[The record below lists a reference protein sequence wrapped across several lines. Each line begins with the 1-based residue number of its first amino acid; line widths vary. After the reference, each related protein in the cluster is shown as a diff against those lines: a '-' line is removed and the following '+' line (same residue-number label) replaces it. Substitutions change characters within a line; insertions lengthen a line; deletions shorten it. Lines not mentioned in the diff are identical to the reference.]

1 MANAQDS
8 AISNAIQWLC
18 SPRGGNNFYGRVMN
32 GVRRVHTPGLKS
44 VGVNIDDAGH
54 FFLVYDLE
62 WFESRSVEEQ
72 LFIIQHEA
80 CHLILRHIERV
91 TRMYKDLSCGAALEH
106 PFNHRIINVAMD
118 AAVNSNLLRKEL
130 TALGPKQP
138 FIDPVRDFECANGLT
153 FDEYLAHLVEKAE
166 ITSMPSMGEGDG
178 SGEGGTGTS
187 ETKSPEEGEANSDSS
202 GNGKEKQEG
211 QESNDKPGD
220 GIPEDAFPKHVCDY
234 SKQLGSKTEAELER
248 METEMKKTVKDIV
261 KKAYD
266 QTMRRRGTIPS
277 EVKQYVDE
285 LLKEP
290 QVPWE
295 HIFRNMLKSSIA
307 SKMCES
313 ALIPNYALLPV
324 MGQGVLPYPGMQHD
338 MSFNLSVH
346 IDTSGSISDDDFIM
360 FMTEIGGIL
369 RSVSGIKLHVL
380 MFDAAIQYEEFFSST
395 DVEEMQRH
403 LKSYNTNSLN
413 RYGRGGTDF
422 NPAFKRMV
430 GAEEPRDRSG
440 SCEGNFDEHRM
451 FKPDLMVFLTD
462 GCAPVSEEQGGPI
475 PRYKP
480 ECPVIWVICGGS
492 NGVVDEAM
500 GQLVVVLN
508 D

>member
-1 MANAQDS
+1 MVNVQDS

-32 GVRRVHTPGLKS
+32 GVRRIHAPGLGS
-44 VGVNIDDAGH
+44 VGVNIDDSGR
-54 FFLVYDLE
+54 FILVYDLE
-62 WFESRSVEEQ
+62 WFEARSVEDQ

-91 TRMYKDLSCGAALEH
+91 TRMYKDLSCGATLKN
-106 PFNHRIINVAMD
+106 PFNHRIINIAMD

-130 TALGPKQP
+130 NDLGPEHP
-138 FIDPVRDFECANGLT
+138 YVDPPRDLKCANGLT
-153 FDEYLAHLVEKAE
+153 FDEYLAHIIEKAE
-166 ITSMPSMGEGDG
+166 VVPMASMSDEAGESSSSDGGAKSEGQSPNNPSDSKEGDDEQKG
-178 SGEGGTGTS
+178 QGGGDT
-187 ETKSPEEGEANSDSS
+187 
-202 GNGKEKQEG
+202 Q
-211 QESNDKPGD
+211 GD
-220 GIPEDAFPKHVCDY
+220 GLPADVFPKHVCDY

-248 METEMKKTVKDIV
+248 METEMKKAVKDIV

-277 EVKQYVDE
+277 SVKQLVDE

-307 SKMCES
+307 AKMTES

-324 MGQGVLPYPGMQHD
+324 MHKGILPYPGMQND
-338 MSFNLSVH
+338 MSFNLSIH
-346 IDTSGSISDDDFIM
+346 IDTSGSISDDDFIT
-360 FMTEIGGIL
+360 FMTEIAGIL
-369 RSVSGIKLHVL
+369 RSVSGVKLHVL
-380 MFDAAIQYEEFFSST
+380 MFDAVIQYEEFLSSA
-395 DVEEMQRH
+395 DVEEMQRN
-403 LKSYNTNSLN
+403 LKAHNTSAFN

-422 NPAFKRMV
+422 NPSFKRMV
-430 GAEEPRDRSG
+430 GAEEERDRASD
-440 SCEGNFDEHRM
+440 CAGNFDEHRM

-462 GCAPVSEEQGGPI
+462 GCAPVGDAQGGPI
-475 PRYKP
+475 PQYKP